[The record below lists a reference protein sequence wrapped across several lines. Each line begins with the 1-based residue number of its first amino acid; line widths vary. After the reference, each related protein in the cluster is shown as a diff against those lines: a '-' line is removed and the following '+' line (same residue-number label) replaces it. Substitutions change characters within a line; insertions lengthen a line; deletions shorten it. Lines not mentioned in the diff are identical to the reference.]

1 VTSCPPLSLLNCE
14 PNYLKVAKLTSEA
27 EARRREAWAGA
38 LGNVVFNESE
48 MYYSNCATNAHDDV
62 P

>member
-1 VTSCPPLSLLNCE
+1 LWNLETKRSMLSKSL
-14 PNYLKVAKLTSEA
+14 S
-27 EARRREAWAGA
+27 
-38 LGNVVFNESE
+38 FNESE